1 MKFGLLLAFLAAATL
16 LSACAAQT
24 IPPAATIGPDG
35 LREVRS
41 KAFDTA
47 WVRPGVDFGHYRQ
60 VLISRAELA
69 FVTPDRSKQRF
80 PLSEEQKQRFREMLD
95 ANFAAGLARSER
107 LQVAAAPGPVA
118 LELHVRVQDIVATV
132 APRTVGRGRGGIA
145 LQALGEATLVIE
157 LRDSE
162 SEEILARVFNRR
174 TVDGI
179 AVAQTQGAPIT
190 LWEDIDIIC
199 ARWATLVTERLD
211 AIVSEQY

>member
-1 MKFGLLLAFLAAATL
+1 MKLGLLLAFLTAATL

-24 IPPAATIGPDG
+24 TPPVATIGPDG

-47 WVRPGVDFGHYRQ
+47 LVRPDVDFGRYRE
-60 VLISRAELA
+60 VLINRAELA
-69 FVTPDRSKQRF
+69 FVTPDRSKRQF
-80 PLSEEQKQRFREMLD
+80 PLSEQQKERFRELLD
-95 ANFAAGLARSER
+95 AKFAAELASSKT
-107 LQVAAAPGPVA
+107 LQVAAVPGPVA
-118 LELHVRVQDIVATV
+118 LELHVRVQDIIATV
-132 APRTVGRGRGGIA
+132 PPRAVGRGWGGIA
-145 LQALGEATLVIE
+145 LEALGEATLVIE

-179 AVAQTQGAPIT
+179 AVAQKQGTPIT
-190 LWEDIDIIC
+190 RWEDIETVC
-199 ARWATLVTERLD
+199 ARWAALVRERLD